1 MRVALILLA
10 ALALSLLVWW
20 LSGGRAFVFLL
31 PLVLGLPLLFRQR
44 RW

>member
-31 PLVLGLPLLFRQR
+31 PLVLGLPLLFRRR